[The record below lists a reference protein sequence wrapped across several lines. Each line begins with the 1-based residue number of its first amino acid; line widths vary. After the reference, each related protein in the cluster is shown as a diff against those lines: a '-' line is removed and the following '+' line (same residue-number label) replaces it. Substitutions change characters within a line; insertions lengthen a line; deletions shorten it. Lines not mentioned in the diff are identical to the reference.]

1 MAGFPPA
8 SGKTNA
14 AGKVKVKDMPEPP
27 KGKSLEQ
34 SKAVKDAAQ
43 APPPGIKT
51 NGDPQV
57 NQF

>member
-1 MAGFPPA
+1 MGFPPA

-14 AGKVKVKDMPEPP
+14 AGKVKVKDLPEPP
-27 KGKSLEQ
+27 KGKSLKD
-34 SKAVKDAAQ
+34 SIAVKDAAV
-43 APPPGIKT
+43 APPKGIQN